1 MVAPGLIQLEVL
13 LPSVR
18 GYELMKSILLVEDS
32 KFLRIATERTLSK
45 AGYNVAT
52 ASDGEEALRMAIR
65 NVPDVV
71 LLDMLLPR
79 LAGLEVLQELK
90 HNPATA
96 KVPIIVLSCLS
107 DKNEQKLKSDG
118 ATAYFEKSRLDA
130 NHGSEALLDTIE
142 ETLATSLKHRER
154 T

>member
-1 MVAPGLIQLEVL
+1 MATLWLPLRGETGGMVAPGLIQLELL
-13 LPSVR
+13 LPNVR

-45 AGYNVAT
+45 AGYNVST

-107 DKNEQKLKSDG
+107 
-118 ATAYFEKSRLDA
+118 
-130 NHGSEALLDTIE
+130 
-142 ETLATSLKHRER
+142 
-154 T
+154 

>member
-1 MVAPGLIQLEVL
+1 MAAAVLIWLLFATWLTQEV
-13 LPSVR
+13 
-18 GYELMKSILLVEDS
+18 EKLMESILLVEDS
-32 KFLRIATERTLSK
+32 KFLRVATERTLSK
-45 AGYNVAT
+45 AGYQVTT
-52 ASDGEEALRMAIR
+52 ASDGEEALRIAIK

-96 KVPIIVLSCLS
+96 NVPIIVLSCLS

-118 ATAYFEKSRLDA
+118 AAAYFEKSKLDA
-130 NHGSEALLDTIE
+130 KHGSQALLDTIK
-142 ETLATSLKHRER
+142 ETLAKSR
-154 T
+154 